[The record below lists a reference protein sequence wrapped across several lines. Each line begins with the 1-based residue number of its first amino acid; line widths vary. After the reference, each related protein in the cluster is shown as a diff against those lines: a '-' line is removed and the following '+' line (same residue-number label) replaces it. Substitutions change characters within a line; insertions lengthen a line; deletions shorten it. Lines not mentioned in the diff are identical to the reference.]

1 MQHSIHSFT
10 YDGTLEGLLSV
21 YIRCISMKVKPLDIK
36 PDLMV
41 TGKPFEERYMFVRTN
56 PGLADRLYRYM
67 GECASVQIQQMI
79 LDCFLT
85 SLPNMEIDLYD
96 LICRSIRFGARV
108 AEDYEDVTMH
118 RIQMAI
124 RDLYRESQ
132 TIAGS
137 ADFKDEQG
145 VSVLEI
151 NPRNRV
157 LPLIRHKILNDPK
170 YDDLLAYDR
179 RHGLLLLRTG
189 SEDELLDIRR
199 LPIPSVRGSHEIY
212 DVFWPYVKTGRSV
225 PCGSVRRGF
234 GHGSDGLDP
243 LWRIA

>member
-1 MQHSIHSFT
+1 MSHAIHSFT
-10 YDGTLEGLLSV
+10 YDGTLEGLLCV
-21 YIRCISMKVKPLDIK
+21 YIKCISMKVRPLDIK

-41 TGKPFEERYMFVRTN
+41 SGKPFEDRYLFVRTN
-56 PGLADRLYRYM
+56 PGLADRMYRYM
-67 GECASVQIQQMI
+67 GECASAEIQQMI

-96 LICRSIRFGARV
+96 LICRAIRFGARV
-108 AEDYEDVTMH
+108 AEDYEDETSR

-132 TIAGS
+132 TLAGS
-137 ADFKDEQG
+137 VDFQDEDG

-199 LPIPSVRGSHEIY
+199 LPIPSVRGPREVY
-212 DVFWPYVKTGRSV
+212 DAFWPYVKNGRDV